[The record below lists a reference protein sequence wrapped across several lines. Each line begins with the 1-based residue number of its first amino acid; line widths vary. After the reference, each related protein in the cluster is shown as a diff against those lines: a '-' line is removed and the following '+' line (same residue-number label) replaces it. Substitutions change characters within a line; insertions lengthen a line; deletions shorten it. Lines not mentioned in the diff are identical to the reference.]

1 MTTEA
6 LARIAGPVAGTGAD
20 ATLYTVPAST
30 TISIP
35 RGGIHIVNNNA
46 GSAAACKMS
55 IGADGAGTRILPTGF
70 SIAAKSEYNSEFL
83 VILNAAE
90 VLHWNGTS
98 DLVVT
103 ISGVSITP

>member
-1 MTTEA
+1 MATET
-6 LARIAGPVAGTGAD
+6 LLRIAGPVAGTGAD

-30 TISIP
+30 TISI
-35 RGGIHIVNNNA
+35 RNIHIVNNNA
-46 GSAAACKMS
+46 ASAAACKMS
-55 IGADGAGTRILPTGF
+55 IGADGAGTRILPAGF
-70 SIAAKSEYNSEFL
+70 SIAAKSEYNFDGL
-83 VILNAAE
+83 IVLNAAE